1 MKAGSFSVVEL
12 ITVGSDNEFFSEKAT
27 PKLASER
34 VLKFPRAI
42 ADGEMPNQVRCQSP
56 KHVRLRRS
64 DGQSGLRTAER
75 VKLEREASKKG
86 ALCSLHI

>member
-1 MKAGSFSVVEL
+1 MVEL
-12 ITVGSDNEFFSEKAT
+12 ITVGSDNELFSEKAT

-56 KHVRLRRS
+56 KHVRL
-64 DGQSGLRTAER
+64 EE
-75 VKLEREASKKG
+75 K
-86 ALCSLHI
+86 

>member
-34 VLKFPRAI
+34 VLKFP
-42 ADGEMPNQVRCQSP
+42 MQ
-56 KHVRLRRS
+56 
-64 DGQSGLRTAER
+64 
-75 VKLEREASKKG
+75 
-86 ALCSLHI
+86 

>member
-1 MKAGSFSVVEL
+1 M
-12 ITVGSDNEFFSEKAT
+12 NFSEKAT

-56 KHVRLRRS
+56 KHVRLRRGN
-64 DGQSGLRTAER
+64 DRQSGLRTAES
-75 VKLEREASKKG
+75 KAAEGSIKKG
-86 ALCSLHI
+86 ALCSIRI